1 MAANAKAKEAKK
13 AEEAKANPL
22 PPLNKSQKLVP
33 KKPAA
38 VSNDMGSIREVDE
51 NRGSVAGKGA
61 EDLKDL
67 MKSKKEADPGPV
79 FAMKKPPPKA
89 TVDPA
94 TRRQSHMDTL
104 AAQIASRW
112 KDINQ
117 NPVEE
122 SDENNED
129 SDSESDGSD

>member
-1 MAANAKAKEAKK
+1 
-13 AEEAKANPL
+13 
-22 PPLNKSQKLVP
+22 
-33 KKPAA
+33 
-38 VSNDMGSIREVDE
+38 MGSIREVDE
-51 NRGSVAGKGA
+51 DRQSVTDAGA
-61 EDLKDL
+61 EDLKSL
-67 MKSKKEADPGPV
+67 MKSQKEAEPKPV
-79 FAMKKPPPKA
+79 FAMKKPPPKPK
-89 TVDPA
+89 VDPA

-129 SDSESDGSD
+129 SDSDSDVSD